1 MMAGPWFPGARRHFA
16 LAVLLAAGLALT
28 GCTDSEGA
36 PRGIPGRVEVGLPV
50 PSYGARTMDGD
61 SVSLADRRGTV
72 VLLNVWA
79 TWCHP
84 CRTEI
89 PELQALHDR
98 FAARGFEVVGVSI
111 DDSGADEDIRQFMG
125 DYSMTYPIWRDP
137 SESVSSVFRVIGV
150 PTTFLVDRE
159 GVMQWRKT
167 GIVHMNDTTLLAAI
181 ERALGN

>member
-1 MMAGPWFPGARRHFA
+1 MNSATRGVAARRLGAVAA
-16 LAVLLAAGLALT
+16 LLVAGLAAACT
-28 GCTDSEGA
+28 GSDGA
-36 PRGIPGRVEVGLPV
+36 ARGVPGRVDVGLPV
-50 PSYGARTMDGD
+50 PEYGARTMDGD

-84 CRTEI
+84 CRAEI

-98 FAARGFEVVGVSI
+98 FAARGFEVIGVSI
-111 DDSGADEDIRQFMG
+111 DDSGADADIRQFMG

-137 SESVSSVFRVIGV
+137 SETVSSVFRVIGV
-150 PTTFLVDRE
+150 PTTYLVDRE